1 MAPRKFVILNNKDLA
16 VVNGSTGLT
25 RISFIASDV
34 SSTQTVTFQTTNPC
48 VAVMD
53 NDGIQWD
60 LNSKRVWYTD
70 TTVTVDLTDILY
82 AKGLISSPAQFT
94 TLSGTYVRDKSLDT
108 ESGYSWK
115 LIYTVSGATNVP
127 PFLFTKVEA
136 PAVGDYAYY
145 AGTTTGSYMVIQTV
159 TPATAESITG
169 SWDAIFTVSTVEGG
183 GSTISGITYDIVT
196 D

>member
-25 RISFIASDV
+25 RLSFVAADV
-34 SSTQTVTFQTTNPC
+34 SANQTVTFQTTNPC

-53 NDGIQWD
+53 NDGLQWD

-70 TTVTVDLTDILY
+70 TTVTIDLTDILY
-82 AKGLISSPAQFT
+82 AKGMITAPAQFT
-94 TLSGTYVRDKSLDT
+94 TLQGTYVRDKALDT

-115 LIYTVSGATNVP
+115 LISTVEGASNVP
-127 PFLFTKVEA
+127 PFLFTKVES
-136 PAVGDYAYY
+136 PVVGDHAYY
-145 AGTTTGSYMVIQTV
+145 AGTTTGSYMVIKTV
-159 TPATAESITG
+159 TAATAAPIQE
-169 SWDAIFTVSTVEGG
+169 SWDAIFTVSTVQGG
-183 GSTISGITYDIVT
+183 GSTITGIVYDVIT